1 MYQNV
6 KKSLTAT
13 ALISSASAFLIG
25 LASTGIMG
33 IGGYFM
39 MEQTMTTGEFIS
51 FTLYL
56 GLMIAP
62 IVQMSNIG
70 RQLTEAMAGL
80 DRTQELLNMSE
91 EDDPEV
97 RVNSLASV
105 VGDIEFKDVSFG
117 YEKSK
122 EVLHSLSF
130 KAPAGSVTALVGSS
144 GSGKST
150 IAGLVATFL
159 NPDSG
164 DVHINDIDTTKNA
177 QKTRKHIGYI
187 PENVNLYPYLSGL
200 ENLDYFCK
208 LAGLKYS
215 KSELENYLN
224 ICGLQSEAQHKK
236 VSSYSKGMRQKI
248 GIAIAYAKK
257 ATVYLL
263 DEPASGL
270 DPLASNEL
278 SILLK
283 KLASE
288 GATILMASHDIFRV
302 REVCDRIGILK
313 NGILV
318 KELKSKDVSA
328 NELETLYLKFMQN

>member
-1 MYQNV
+1 MIQIQNV
-6 KKSLTAT
+6 SKSFKGTPAIKNLT
-13 ALISSASAFLIG
+13 LKVDK
-25 LASTGIMG
+25 
-33 IGGYFM
+33 
-39 MEQTMTTGEFIS
+39 GEI
-51 FTLYL
+51 L
-56 GLMIAP
+56 GLLGA
-62 IVQMSNIG
+62 NG
-70 RQLTEAMAGL
+70 A
-80 DRTQELLNMSE
+80 
-91 EDDPEV
+91 
-97 RVNSLASV
+97 
-105 VGDIEFKDVSFG
+105 
-117 YEKSK
+117 
-122 EVLHSLSF
+122 
-130 KAPAGSVTALVGSS
+130 
-144 GSGKST
+144 GKST
-150 IAGLVATFL
+150 TINILLGFL

-164 DVHINDIDTTKNA
+164 DVHINDIDTSKNA

-187 PENVNLYPYLSGL
+187 PENVNLYPYLSGS

-224 ICGLQSEAQHKK
+224 ICGLQSEAQQKK
-236 VSSYSKGMRQKI
+236 VSGYSKGMRQKV

-302 REVCDRIGILK
+302 REVCNRIGILK
-313 NGILV
+313 NGVLV